1 MVHRKTSRLRATVT
15 LALLA
20 GVAIGLYGATLLRF
34 GVMMGGG
41 Q

>member
-1 MVHRKTSRLRATVT
+1 MPQKSFARIRTTATLTV
-15 LALLA
+15 LVIVAL
-20 GVAIGLYGATLLRF
+20 GLYGVTLLRF